1 MPLHHIQVLALV
13 GAIISTSI
21 SQSNLL
27 AVRPAKTSQI
37 MNTFHVAAETN
48 PFFVESALPFQ
59 APPFDKIKDSDYQP
73 AIEEGMRRQLTEV
86 EMIAN
91 NKDAPTF
98 ENTFVAMER
107 TGDLLNR
114 VSKVFFGLSQANTDP
129 TIQKVQSEEAPR
141 LAAHQDKI
149 YLNSKLFAR
158 VKSLYDS

>member
-1 MPLHHIQVLALV
+1 MPLHYLQMIAL
-13 GAIISTSI
+13 GAIISTSV
-21 SQSNLL
+21 SQSNLPTL
-27 AVRPAKTSQI
+27 RPAETSQT
-37 MNTFHVAAETN
+37 MNIPIVTAETN

-73 AIEEGMRRQLTEV
+73 AIEEGMSRQLAEV
-86 EMIAN
+86 EAIAN
-91 NKDAPTF
+91 KRDAPTF

-149 YLNSKLFAR
+149 YLNSKL
-158 VKSLYDS
+158 